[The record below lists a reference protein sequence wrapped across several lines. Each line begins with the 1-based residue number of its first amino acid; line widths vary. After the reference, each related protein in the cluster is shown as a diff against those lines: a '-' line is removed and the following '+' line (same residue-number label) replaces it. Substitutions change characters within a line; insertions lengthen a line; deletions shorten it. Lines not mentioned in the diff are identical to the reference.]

1 MAPSYRSSRDE
12 PVEGRQVRVLAFVP
26 SLGSGGAEMHLVRVL
41 NNIDRSRFRPAVAV
55 ARSGGSYEKLLASA
69 VEYHDLGCGWLP
81 SSGLRMLASVKPLR
95 HLLARWRPD
104 VLLSVMDHANLA
116 AHFAMRGRSTTRH
129 VLSVQVAPSANY
141 ANEQS
146 LFNAVVKWGV
156 RRYYRYADTIIAL
169 SRGVA
174 DDLGTISPGAGGKV
188 QVIYNAG
195 VDERVEERR
204 EEALGLHR
212 PAEGEVIV
220 ACGRL
225 TEQKGFAYLLEAFWQ
240 VRQRR
245 NVELW
250 VLGEGEL
257 DSALKQK
264 AEALSV
270 GEAVRWL
277 GFRQNPY
284 KYMSAGDV
292 FVLSS
297 LWEGFGNVLVE
308 AMACG
313 TAVVST
319 DCPYGPGEIITN
331 GEDGLLVPPANP
343 SALARAILCVLE
355 DRQLRDKL
363 VRNGLRRA
371 EDFSAKKI
379 ASAYAG
385 IFEHLAATG

>member
-1 MAPSYRSSRDE
+1 
-12 PVEGRQVRVLAFVP
+12 
-26 SLGSGGAEMHLVRVL
+26 MHLVRVL
-41 NNIDRSRFRPAVAV
+41 NNMDGSRFRPAVAV
-55 ARSGGSYEKLLASA
+55 ARSGGSYEKLLANA

-81 SSGLRMLASVKPLR
+81 SSGLRMLASVRPLR
-95 HLLARWRPD
+95 HLLARWQPD

-116 AHFAMRGRSTTRH
+116 AHLAVRGRSTTRH
-129 VLSVQVAPSANY
+129 VLSVQNAPSANY
-141 ANEQS
+141 ANKRS
-146 LFNAVVKWGV
+146 LFNSVVKWGV

-169 SRGVA
+169 SKGVA
-174 DDLGTISPGAGGKV
+174 DDLDVISPGAGGKV

-195 VDERVEERR
+195 VDERVEGGRG
-204 EEALGLHR
+204 EELR
-212 PAEGEVIV
+212 IEPPAEGEVIV

-225 TEQKGFAYLLEAFWQ
+225 TEQKGFTYLLEAFRQ

-245 NVELW
+245 KVELW

-277 GFRQNPY
+277 GFRRNPY
-284 KYMSAGDV
+284 KYMAAADV

-319 DCPYGPGEIITN
+319 DCPYGPSEIITD

-343 SALARAILCVLE
+343 SALAQAILRVLE
-355 DRQLRDKL
+355 DRRLREKL
-363 VRNGLRRA
+363 IGNGFRRA

-379 ASAYAG
+379 ANAYADV
-385 IFEHLAATG
+385 FERLASG